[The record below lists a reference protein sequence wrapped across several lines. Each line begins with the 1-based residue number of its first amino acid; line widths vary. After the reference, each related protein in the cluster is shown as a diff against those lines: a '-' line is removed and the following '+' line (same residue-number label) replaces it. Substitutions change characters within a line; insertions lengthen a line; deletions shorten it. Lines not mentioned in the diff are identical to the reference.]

1 MPEKK
6 LHKVLDVY
14 FGLAIVV
21 GGTIGVGILRTP
33 GIVAANLH
41 NSWAILGIWILGGL
55 YALCGAN
62 SLAELATMLPKAG
75 GPYVYI
81 RRSLGEFAGFAGGM
95 NDFILNCCG
104 AAYVAVTFGEYLGQL
119 FARAQGHENFI
130 AVIVLSLLFLLNLAG
145 VRSGEVTQKIVSVVK
160 VVAFMILI
168 GACFVF
174 GHHAGGVPPV
184 RDAMF
189 VSGGVIAAM
198 ALSSQ
203 AVMETYAGWNSA
215 VYFSE
220 ENTNP
225 SRGIPR
231 ALFVGVA
238 IVCGVFVLVNA
249 ALLYALP
256 VSVIASSKLPAA
268 DAARQI
274 LGESGATFITV
285 LSLASLVGILSA
297 IVMYSPRILF
307 AMGRDGLMPR
317 GVLNV
322 NKGGTP
328 ANALIAFIVVTIAFA
343 ATGSF
348 EVLLAVA
355 AFLGLATDSLVYLSV
370 FVLRR
375 RDPGAE
381 RPYRAVGYPVL
392 PGIVLAGAWILL
404 IVYVAGNTM
413 SSLYSIGILL
423 LLYPAFRLIRN
434 LSQSSV

>member
-1 MPEKK
+1 MPEKR

-33 GIVAANLH
+33 GIVAANLG
-41 NSWAILGIWILGGL
+41 NTWAILGIWVLGGL
-55 YALCGAN
+55 YALSGAN
-62 SLAELATMLPKAG
+62 TLAELATMLPNAG

-81 RRSLGEFAGFAGGM
+81 RRSLGEFPGFVGGCS
-95 NDFILNCCG
+95 DFLLNCCG

-119 FARAQGHENFI
+119 FARARGHENLV
-130 AVIVLSLLFLLNLAG
+130 AVLVLSILFVLNLAG

-160 VVAFMILI
+160 VIAFMILI

-174 GHHAGGVPPV
+174 GHHTAGAVP
-184 RDAMF
+184 AHGSLLI
-189 VSGGVIAAM
+189 SGGVIAAM

-203 AVMETYAGWNSA
+203 AVMETYAGWNST

-220 ENTNP
+220 ENTDP
-225 SRGIPR
+225 ARSIPR

-238 IVCGVFVLVNA
+238 IVCAVFVLVNA

-256 VSVIASSKLPAA
+256 ISAIASSKLPAA

-274 LGESGATFITV
+274 LGPSGATFITV
-285 LSLASLVGILSA
+285 LSLASIVGILSA
-297 IVMYSPRILF
+297 IVMYSPRIVF

-317 GVLNV
+317 AALKV
-322 NKGGTP
+322 NEGGTP
-328 ANALIAFIVVTIAFA
+328 WIALTGFIVVTIAFA

-370 FVLRR
+370 FVLRHR
-375 RDPGAE
+375 EPEAE
-381 RPYRAVGYPVL
+381 RPYRAIGYPIL
-392 PGIVLAGAWILL
+392 PGIVLIGAWILL
-404 IVYVAGNTM
+404 VVYVTGNTR

-423 LLYPAFRLIRN
+423 LLYPAFRLMRRIGG
-434 LSQSSV
+434 